1 MPSKRESSARV
12 DYVPALCRRTLSE
25 DGIVLA
31 VIAIDKRNGKV
42 ERAPE
47 IIMRGFGGA
56 DITEQAREVMLRT
69 LDGLSSEQK
78 SDYGMVN
85 EKVRV
90 ELKRLIQKS
99 TGRRPMIMPVIL
111 EI

>member
-1 MPSKRESSARV
+1 V
-12 DYVPALCRRTLSE
+12 
-25 DGIVLA
+25 VL
-31 VIAIDKRNGKV
+31 K
-42 ERAPE
+42 
-47 IIMRGFGGA
+47 
-56 DITEQAREVMLRT
+56 T
-69 LDGLSSEQK
+69 LDGLTTEQK

>member
-1 MPSKRESSARV
+1 
-12 DYVPALCRRTLSE
+12 
-25 DGIVLA
+25 
-31 VIAIDKRNGKV
+31 
-42 ERAPE
+42 
-47 IIMRGFGGA
+47 MRGFGGA
-56 DITEQAREVMLRT
+56 DITDLARETVLKT
-69 LDGLSSEQK
+69 LDGLTAEQK

-85 EKVRV
+85 ERVRV